1 MIKSTYKYIIL
12 YILFIFSELLLIF
25 SVDNISEE
33 NVKVQKNILI
43 KQAQTYFQDQINTR
57 KWNASYGGIYVK
69 PKDTQE
75 PNPYLKNNTL
85 KVDDNLTLLKINPAW
100 MTRQLS
106 EQLKSKDFHF
116 RITSLNP
123 INPNNKATVFEKKA
137 LEYIEQNNINE
148 YYELNEEDK
157 KFNFMGALVTTKECL
172 PCHKHQG
179 YKLGDIRGG
188 ISVSLDS
195 REYMRISTDMKDR
208 AFVIKLLVSFFLVSI
223 TILIHKQFTNTKKLE
238 KEVIKRTKEIE
249 STKQI
254 LQKTLDADLS
264 MLLLRDDESIIFIN
278 KTMLDFTGYATLEK
292 FRKSYQCICDMF
304 EDVDDKNF
312 LKKYIDGV
320 YWIDF
325 LKAEQENK
333 KLKVLI
339 KKDSEDR
346 YFKLNLKEIET
357 NEKTLYLIIFN
368 DITDSF
374 THIKQLKEQASTD
387 SLTRL
392 FNRSKFDEVLA
403 DEIELS
409 NDTSS
414 SLCVIFADIDFFKK
428 INDEFG
434 HSIGDEVL
442 KEFAQILRESI
453 RINDFIARWGGE
465 EFIIT
470 LQSTSKEQAEFI
482 AQKIRQKV
490 ENHTFKH
497 VGKRTISLGVT
508 QYIANESFESFI
520 KRSDNALYK
529 AKENGRNR
537 VEVL

>member
-529 AKENGRNR
+529 AQENGRNR